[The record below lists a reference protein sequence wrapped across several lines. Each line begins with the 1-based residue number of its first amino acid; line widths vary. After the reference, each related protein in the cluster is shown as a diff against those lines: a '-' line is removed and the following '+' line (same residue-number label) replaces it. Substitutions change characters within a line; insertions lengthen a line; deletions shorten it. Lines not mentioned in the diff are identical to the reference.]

1 MTFLPTLAGTVKRKT
16 FSGAVPVEV
25 VVTAVLVAVEVL
37 VGVVEELADVEDV
50 LVVVVV
56 VVVAILPSYLSS
68 TLETLTKRYLSVC
81 LDGGASVR

>member
-56 VVVAILPSYLSS
+56 VAILPSYLSS